1 MFSLP
6 RSLILAA
13 LTAICLPAM
22 ASAQILPLPPAPYPY
37 PAPLPP
43 VPAYP
48 YGGYPLG
55 LGLGLTQQQQ
65 LGPPPAGVL
74 LHQQYMQLYGLPTS
88 FLNNGINNGGRAGAF
103 PGAYGGYPGYGG
115 IPRYFGANYQR
126 NLAAM
131 QAYQSYASAQNNYG
145 SFGLSGGTYQPTFG
159 QSQVSS
165 TATTTPQFSGFGL
178 SNTANPFIP
187 TTANPSNPYS
197 TEKKDDVKKDADKR
211 EDN

>member
-1 MFSLP
+1 MISLP
-6 RSLILAA
+6 RSLIIAA
-13 LTAICLPAM
+13 LIAIGLPAI
-22 ASAQILPLPPAPYPY
+22 ASAQILPPAPYPY
-37 PAPLPP
+37 PYPTPAY
-43 VPAYP
+43 PAYP

-55 LGLGLTQQQQ
+55 LGLGIGLTQQQQ

-88 FLNNGINNGGRAGAF
+88 FQGSINNGGRAGIL

-131 QAYQSYASAQNNYG
+131 QAAQVYASAQGNYG
-145 SFGLSGGTYQPTFG
+145 SFGLSGGTYQPTFN
-159 QSQVSS
+159 QSPLNS
-165 TATTTPQFSGFGL
+165 TVHTAPQFSGFGL

-187 TTANPSNPYS
+187 STANPSNPYS
-197 TEKKDDVKKDADKR
+197 NEKNDGDKR
-211 EDN
+211 EDK